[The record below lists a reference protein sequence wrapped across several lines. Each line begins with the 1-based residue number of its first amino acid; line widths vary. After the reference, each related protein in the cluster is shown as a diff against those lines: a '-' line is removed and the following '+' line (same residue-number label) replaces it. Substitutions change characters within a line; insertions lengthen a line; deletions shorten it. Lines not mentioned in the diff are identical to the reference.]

1 MVIRLKETEPCKK
14 RQTELSVE
22 DGCILL
28 ESRVVLPPKAR
39 DKMVSKLHSGHPGIG
54 KMKSLARQ
62 YVWWPKM
69 DLVLEEKVK

>member
-28 ESRVVLPPKAR
+28 KSRVVLPPKAR
-39 DKMVSKLHSGHPGIG
+39 DKMVSKLHSGQDEKLG
-54 KMKSLARQ
+54 KTIIMCGGQK
-62 YVWWPKM
+62 WIWF
-69 DLVLEEKVK
+69 